1 MRYTLLI
8 FLIVTLFTSCSTKD
22 PLPTLDFFEN
32 DAISL
37 KTKLK
42 KVLEDDYLTSLGF
55 NKEESKWLQEVY
67 AKNNFKTRWV
77 NDSML
82 TKYGLEL
89 KKTLAN
95 SIWFGIPQKRIHL
108 AKKKNLLWIEE
119 EVILTAQSGA
129 MMHDL
134 NYGFIDLEKKKL
146 LPRKLV
152 RPGYLDSCF
161 AEKDSLTY
169 DQIFLKR
176 GIADTNYR
184 FLATKLYYYCAK
196 TKMDTS
202 HFDIEPIKKDSLH
215 AFEKTR
221 KALIS
226 KGFIDKKIKD
236 SISIVEGLKAFQ
248 EMNGLKPDGKIGKYT
263 TIALNESTVD
273 KVLRAGLSLEK
284 IRRHAKYPE
293 KYIRINLPEYKLRY
307 FVNDSLKREHN
318 VVVGK
323 TENQTP
329 ELTSKVYAIVVYPFW
344 TVPQS
349 ICNKEILPAA
359 RGGAG
364 YFARNNYKIYRGD
377 KEVDPYSVN
386 WKRIPENSFP
396 YKVVQQP
403 GTRNSLGI
411 IKFEFHNSHSVYVHD
426 TPSKSLFGTDVRSY
440 SHGCMRCKDPVDLG
454 KTVLDYDSIRKKRND
469 ITSDS
474 LDSLLSVAK
483 NYTIRLKDP
492 VPIFVEYQT
501 VFADREVLIFYL
513 DIYKRDEEY
522 LKIMRD

>member
-1 MRYTLLI
+1 MRYILLI
-8 FLIVTLFTSCSTKD
+8 FLAGIVLTSCSTKE
-22 PLPTLDFFEN
+22 PLPTIDFFEN
-32 DAISL
+32 DTIPL

-42 KVLEDDYLTSLGF
+42 KVLEDDYLATLGF
-55 NKEESKWLQEVY
+55 NAEETKWLQEVY
-67 AKNNFKTRWV
+67 ANSNFKAKWV
-77 NDSML
+77 NDS
-82 TKYGLEL
+82 TINKEGLAL
-89 KKTLAN
+89 KQTLSN
-95 SIWFGIPQKRIHL
+95 SIWFGIPQKRLTIS
-108 AKKKNLLWIEE
+108 KKKNLLWIEE

-134 NYGFIDLEKKKL
+134 NVGFIDLEKKKL
-146 LPRKLV
+146 LPTKMV
-152 RPGYLDSCF
+152 RAGYLDSCF

-176 GIADTNYR
+176 GPNDTNYR
-184 FLATKLYYYCAK
+184 FLATKLYDYCSK

-202 HFDIEPIKKDSLH
+202 RFNIEPIKKDSLH

-226 KGFIDKKIKD
+226 KGFIAEKVKD
-236 SISIVEGLKAFQ
+236 SLEVVAALKSFQ
-248 EMNGLKPDGKIGKYT
+248 VLNGLKPDGKIGKYT
-263 TIALNESTVD
+263 AISLNESTVD
-273 KVLRAGLSLEK
+273 KVLRAGLTLEK
-284 IRRHAKYPE
+284 IRTHAKFPE
-293 KYIRINLPEYKLRY
+293 KYLRINIPEYKLRY

-329 ELTSKVYAIVVYPFW
+329 ELTSKVHAIVVYPYW

-359 RGGAG
+359 RNGAG

-403 GTRNSLGI
+403 GPRNSLGI

-440 SHGCMRCKDPVDLG
+440 SHGCMRCQDPVDLG
-454 KTVLDYDSIRKKRND
+454 KTLLDYDSIRKKRND
-469 ITSDS
+469 LTADS
-474 LDSLLSVAK
+474 LDSLLTVAK
-483 NYTIRLKDP
+483 NYPIKLRDP
-492 VPIFVEYQT
+492 IPIFVEYQT

>member
-1 MRYTLLI
+1 M
-8 FLIVTLFTSCSTKD
+8 IVTLFPSCSTKES
-22 PLPTLDFFEN
+22 LPTPDFFEN
-32 DAISL
+32 DAIPL

-42 KVLEDDYLTSLGF
+42 KVLEDDYLASLGF
-55 NKEESKWLQEVY
+55 NEEESKWLQEVY

-77 NDSML
+77 NNSML

-89 KKTLAN
+89 KNTLAN
-95 SIWFGIPQKRIHL
+95 SIWFGIPQKRIQL
-108 AKKKNLLWIEE
+108 AKKKKLLWIEE

-146 LPRKLV
+146 LPIKRV
-152 RPGYLDSCF
+152 QPSYLDSCF
-161 AEKDSLTY
+161 AEKDSLSF

-176 GIADTNYR
+176 GLADTNYR
-184 FLATKLYYYCAK
+184 FLATKLYNFCSK

-226 KGFIDKKIKD
+226 KGFIGEKISD
-236 SISIVEGLKAFQ
+236 STSIVEGLKAFQ
-248 EMNGLKPDGKIGKYT
+248 QLNGLNPDGKIGKYT
-263 TIALNESTVD
+263 CIALNESTVD
-273 KVLRAGLSLEK
+273 KVLRAGLTLEK

-307 FVNDSLKREHN
+307 FVNDSLKREHDI
-318 VVVGK
+318 VVGK

-364 YFARNNYKIYRGD
+364 YFARNNYKLYRGD

-386 WKRIPENSFP
+386 WKRIPENSFS

-403 GTRNSLGI
+403 GPRNSLGI

-426 TPSKSLFGTDVRSY
+426 TPSKSLFGTDIRSY

-469 ITSDS
+469 LTSDS

-483 NYTIRLKDP
+483 NYTIKLKDP

-501 VFADREVLIFYL
+501 VFADREELIFYL

>member
-1 MRYTLLI
+1 MRYILLI
-8 FLIVTLFTSCSTKD
+8 FLAATFLTSCSTKE
-22 PLPTLDFFEN
+22 PLPTIDFFEN
-32 DAISL
+32 DTIPL

-42 KVLEDDYLTSLGF
+42 KVLEDDYLASLGF
-55 NKEESKWLQEVY
+55 NDEETKWLQEVY
-67 AKNNFKTRWV
+67 ANNNFKTKWV

-82 TKYGLEL
+82 NNSGIQL
-89 KKTLAN
+89 KKTLAK
-95 SIWFGIPQKRIHL
+95 SIWFGIPHKRL
-108 AKKKNLLWIEE
+108 QLSKKKNLLWIEE
-119 EVILTAQSGA
+119 EVLLTAQSGA
-129 MMHDL
+129 IMHDL

-146 LPRKLV
+146 LPTKMV
-152 RPGYLDSCF
+152 RAGYLDSCF
-161 AEKDSLTY
+161 AEKDTLTY

-176 GIADTNYR
+176 GPADTNYR
-184 FLATKLYYYCAK
+184 FLATKLYNYCSK

-221 KALIS
+221 KALVS
-226 KGFIDKKIKD
+226 KGFIDDKTKD
-236 SISIVEGLKAFQ
+236 SLVIVEGLKSFQ
-248 EMNGLKPDGKIGKYT
+248 VLNGLKPDGKIGKYT
-263 TIALNESTVD
+263 TISLNESTVD
-273 KVLRAGLSLEK
+273 KVLRAGLTLEK
-284 IRRHAKYPE
+284 IRTHAKYPE
-293 KYIRINLPEYKLRY
+293 KYIRINIPEYKLRY

-329 ELTSKVYAIVVYPFW
+329 ELTSKVHAIVVYPYW

-403 GTRNSLGI
+403 GPRNSLGI

-469 ITSDS
+469 LTADS
-474 LDSLLSVAK
+474 LDSLLTVAK
-483 NYTIRLKDP
+483 NYTIKLKDP

-501 VFADREVLIFYL
+501 VYANREVLIFYL
-513 DIYKRDEEY
+513 DIYKRDEDY